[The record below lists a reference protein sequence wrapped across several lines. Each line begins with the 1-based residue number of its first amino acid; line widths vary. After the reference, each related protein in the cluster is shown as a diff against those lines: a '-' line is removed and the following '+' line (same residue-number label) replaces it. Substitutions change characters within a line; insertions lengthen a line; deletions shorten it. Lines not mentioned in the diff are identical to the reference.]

1 MYAGGMDEA
10 HLNYAED
17 FGLLFEQAGGARM
30 LGRVLGVLLTSEP
43 PERSAGELADEL
55 GASRGSISQ
64 ATRTLV
70 QMGMVRRLSR
80 PGERRD
86 YFRMKHNAWQETTR
100 QQMAL
105 IGVFQ
110 EMAERGL
117 GLLAPDSREAREGLE
132 EMRDFYAFWERE
144 VPAALERWDE
154 EKRRRNREA
163 G

>member
-1 MYAGGMDEA
+1 MDEA
-10 HLNYAED
+10 RLHYVED
-17 FGLLFEQAGGARM
+17 FGQLFERAGGSRM
-30 LGRVLGVLLTSEP
+30 LGRVLGVLLTSDP
-43 PERSAGELADEL
+43 PERTAEELAEEL

-70 QMGMVRRLSR
+70 RMGMVRRFRR

-86 YFRMKHNAWQETTR
+86 YFRMQPHAWQETTR

-117 GLLAPDSREAREGLE
+117 KLLGTDDPEAKRNLE
-132 EMRDFYAFWERE
+132 EMRDFYGFWEKE
-144 VPAALERWDE
+144 LPAALARWDE
-154 EKRRRNREA
+154 KKRRGSTEV

>member
-1 MYAGGMDEA
+1 MDEA
-10 HLNYAED
+10 RWDYVED
-17 FGLLFEQAGGARM
+17 FGLLFERAGGARM
-30 LGRVLGVLLTSEP
+30 LGRVLGVLLTSDP
-43 PERSAGELADEL
+43 PERSAEELAGELR
-55 GASRGSISQ
+55 ASRGSISQ

-86 YFRMKHNAWQETTR
+86 YFRMRPHAWQETTR

-110 EMAERGL
+110 EMAGRGL
-117 GLLAPDSREAREGLE
+117 EVLDSDDPEARRNLE
-132 EMRDFYAFWERE
+132 EMRDFYAFWEKE
-144 VPAALERWDE
+144 LPAALARWDE
-154 EKRRRNREA
+154 QKGRRSREA